1 LNSLSISLPALR
13 SFDAAARTGS
23 FKDAASEL
31 GVTPTAVSH
40 QIRTLEDQLGVALF
54 VRQTRKIVLTRE
66 GSRLADATSRG
77 FREIYDALEEMREVS
92 SRLTIATTPAFAA
105 LWLVPRLA
113 DFEAKHPATNVHIK
127 TSTEMVDLE
136 RDRRVDV
143 AIRYGTGKYPGLD
156 AFPFAEETFGAF
168 ANPEWLK
175 GGTLTEDAILIE
187 TRWRSRSLRPIGWNE
202 WLGAQQLDPTKFK
215 QRRSFDQE
223 QHSLQA
229 ALAGQGLVLAS
240 SLLAEDMVEKG
251 WLEEYCPEKRI
262 PGLCYTAVSR
272 VGHSETRKVFQFL
285 AWLKGE
291 AGAQSSQMR
300 MLDELEG

>member
-1 LNSLSISLPALR
+1 MNNLSISLPALR

-54 VRQTRKIVLTRE
+54 IRQIRKTVLTRE
-66 GSRLADATSRG
+66 GTRLAGATSRG
-77 FREIYDALEEMREVS
+77 FREIYDALEEMLEVS

-113 DFEAKHPATNVHIK
+113 DFEAKYPTTSVHIE
-127 TSTEMVDLE
+127 TSTQTLDLE

-143 AIRYGTGKYPGLD
+143 AIRYGTGEYPGLE
-156 AFPFAEETFGAF
+156 AFSFAEETFGAF
-168 ANPEWLK
+168 ANPDWLQA
-175 GGTLTEDAILIE
+175 GTRIEDAILIE
-187 TRWRSRSLRPIGWNE
+187 TRWRSRSLRPVGWNE
-202 WLGAQQLDPTKFK
+202 WLGAHQLDSAKFK
-215 QRRSFDQE
+215 LRRSFDQE

-240 SLLAEDMVEKG
+240 SLLAGDMLERG
-251 WLEEYCPEKRI
+251 WLEEYRPEKRI
-262 PGLCYTAVSR
+262 PGLRYSAVSR
-272 VGHSETRKVFQFL
+272 VGQSERQKVRQFL
-285 AWLKGE
+285 AWLKEE
-291 AGAQSSQMR
+291 AGT
-300 MLDELEG
+300 